1 MSLSNNLKT
10 AEILDLIFKNP
21 EAKYGLIEFEDLK
34 KKPHEILHISPKT
47 IESGKA
53 KGEVR
58 YFLKCLK
65 RQQDI
70 QVYSEKKSNPE
81 EIIRQLYLYKL
92 VNHYG
97 YPLTRI
103 DVEKPVTFGSGVH
116 EKPADI
122 VVYHKDGKTA
132 YIVVE
137 VKKPERRD
145 GIDQLKSY
153 LNAEGSPIGVWL
165 NGKEKVLLYRPYP
178 QQFEDT
184 LPDLPRVDQSIDEL
198 ISDVLTLDDKR
209 VRREFDFKS
218 IILQLEELVLA
229 NSGEDEFQE
238 IFKIIFA
245 KLYDEA
251 EARERK
257 NRELQFRWFPKEPQK
272 TYQRIEFLFEKA
284 VERWPGIFDEY
295 DKIKLTPQ
303 HLNVCIGPLER
314 IKLLGATMR
323 IMDDAFE
330 YLMTKVSK
338 GAKGQY
344 FTPRYVIDMCVKILN
359 PKKREYVIDP
369 ACGSGGF
376 LIHTMDW
383 VWKKHYKH
391 GAHEHFIYD
400 YAAKYLFGLDF
411 DHRAAKIAR
420 ALMLIAGDGRSHV
433 FKINSL
439 DPREWLNGSTDGM
452 HAQWELS
459 QLAVKKPAGIINPDQ
474 AWEYYRDFK
483 FDILLTNPPF
493 AGEIHD
499 KSLLQNYELPFEAY
513 RDSKESKKR
522 RPEDFKKVERHILF
536 IERCLQF
543 LKPGGRMAIVL
554 PQGVFNNLTMGHIR
568 KWLMNNAR
576 ILAVVGL
583 HENTFKPHAGV
594 KTSVL
599 FLQKWSQ
606 NIKPIENYPVF
617 MATSE
622 KSGKDNSGEYVYKL
636 DEHGN
641 PIVDTHGNR
650 LIDHDLDEIAD
661 KFIDFAKE
669 QGFEFWEE

>member
-1 MSLSNNLKT
+1 MSLRNNLNT
-10 AEILDLIFKNP
+10 TEILDLIFKDPNT
-21 EAKYGLIEFEDLK
+21 KYGLAELEDIK
-34 KKPHEILHISPKT
+34 KKPHEIINIFPKT
-47 IESGKA
+47 IGSGKS

-58 YFLKCLK
+58 YFLKCHK

-92 VNHYG
+92 INYYG
-97 YPLTRI
+97 YHITRI
-103 DVEKPVTFGSGVH
+103 DVEKPVAFGSGVH

-137 VKKPERRD
+137 VKKPDRRD
-145 GIDQLKSY
+145 GIEQLKSY

-165 NGKEKVLLYRPYP
+165 NGKERVLLYRPYP
-178 QQFEDT
+178 RQFEDT
-184 LPDLPRVDQSIDEL
+184 LPDLPRADQSIDEL

-209 VRREFDFKS
+209 IRREFDFKS

-251 EARERK
+251 EAKERK

-272 TYQRIEFLFEKA
+272 TYERIEFLFEKA
-284 VERWPGIFDEY
+284 VERWPGIFDEH
-295 DKIKLTPQ
+295 DRIKLTPQ

-314 IKLLGATMR
+314 IRLLGANMR

-344 FTPRYVIDMCVKILN
+344 FTPRYVIDMCVKMLT

-376 LIHTMDW
+376 LIHTMDY
-383 VWKKHYKH
+383 VWKNHYKK

-400 YAAKYLFGLDF
+400 YAARYLFGLDF

-439 DPREWLNGSTDGM
+439 DPREWLNGSSDGM

-459 QLAVKKPAGIINPDQ
+459 QLAEKKPSGIIQLEQ
-474 AWEYYRDFK
+474 AWEYYKNFK
-483 FDILLTNPPF
+483 FDVLLTNPPF
-493 AGEIHD
+493 AGEIRD
-499 KSLLQNYELPFEAY
+499 RELLRQYELAEPSLRRKQPKEE
-513 RDSKESKKR
+513 RD
-522 RPEDFKKVERHILF
+522 ILF
-536 IERCLQF
+536 LERCLQF

-554 PQGVFNNLTMGHIR
+554 PQGKFNNLSHEHIR
-568 KWLMNNAR
+568 KWILQKAR

-583 HENTFKPHAGV
+583 HENTFKPHTGT

-599 FLQKWSQ
+599 VLQKWHE
-606 NIKPIENYPVF
+606 NIKPVEDYPVF

-622 KSGKDNSGEYVYKL
+622 KSGKDNSGEYIYRTDEHGSPLV

-641 PIVDTHGNR
+641 
-650 LIDHDLDEIAD
+650 
-661 KFIDFAKE
+661 KFIDQDLDDISDAFIEFAE
-669 QGFEFWEE
+669 QQGFEFWKE